1 MSRGW
6 VGWIPAAIWAA
17 VLFLVS
23 HQPTISVNLSGGRD
37 KLAHFGAYLILGLLL
52 AVGRGPQAR
61 TLWLILLG
69 SLYGIIDELH
79 QSFVPGR
86 SADIWD
92 VAADILG
99 ATTGVL
105 IYRLARRRISWSG
118 DELAAQSAETKTT

>member
-118 DELAAQSAETKTT
+118 DELAAQRAETKTT